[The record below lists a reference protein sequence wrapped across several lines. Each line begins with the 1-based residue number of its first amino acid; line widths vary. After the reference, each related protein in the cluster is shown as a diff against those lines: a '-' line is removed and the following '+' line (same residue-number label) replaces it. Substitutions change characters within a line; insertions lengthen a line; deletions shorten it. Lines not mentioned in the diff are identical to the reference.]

1 MILYFCSSDDE
12 GSSTLPPFLV
22 SFGGDL
28 SGHIF
33 ECRGGVEYPVAD
45 LSVGSGPRAME
56 KETPRPA
63 AACRMH
69 YNPTGQFLV
78 CGADDGGVS
87 LRQTGEANKSDGG
100 EKASAGDLLEQCFIR
115 LQPHDGDAGPVTGV
129 SLSFD
134 QKFLLSAAEDG
145 EKATREFHAGDLERT
160 ERKIWLL
167 SSIIVISI

>member
-1 MILYFCSSDDE
+1 M
-12 GSSTLPPFLV
+12 

-33 ECRGGVEYPVAD
+33 ECRGGVEYPLAD
-45 LSVGSGPRAME
+45 LSVGSGPRATE

-69 YNPTGQFLV
+69 YNPTGQFLL

-87 LRQTGEANKSDGG
+87 LRQTGEANKSDGD
-100 EKASAGDLLEQCFIR
+100 KADGAGDLLEQCFIR

-145 EKATREFHAGDLERT
+145 KKTKRELHKGNPGMER
-160 ERKIWLL
+160 RKTWLL
-167 SSIIVISI
+167 SSTIVMSIVTSVFPFFAYLVSIF